1 MAFCPQSPFRSKT
14 RAEEK
19 PRAMIRALGYPIL
32 FHGVSLGVFFAL
44 GLYAAYRHLVTLL
57 IFSLFF
63 LTLGAVSWIWSR
75 RSMLG
80 ISLKME
86 VSRTR
91 AFPDESIGL
100 VFHVTNRKRIP
111 LPWLEI
117 EQAIP
122 YRLATGSLRPPSPYS
137 KERLRWTTAI
147 SGRQSLKWRYDL
159 VCRARGDYRLGPARL
174 RSGDM
179 FGLFPKETIIP
190 QSESILVYPKIVPL
204 GRLNLA
210 LRDLIGEIGAAR
222 SLYEDMNR
230 PTGPRDYRHHDPF
243 NRIHWKAT
251 ARQGRLHVR
260 QFDASTG
267 TRVLLLL
274 DVHSYQESFREEE
287 ETFEL
292 AVSTAASL
300 ANELLVIRRPMGL
313 LANSSPEIQIPVSS
327 DRGQLLL
334 ILEALAR
341 VRAESGLPIHD
352 LLERERAGL
361 HPGTTLVIITPGPTP
376 PLAAAM
382 MGLRKQGYP
391 LLLVNV
397 GNGLAV
403 GGPDGIPAFGIPCAD
418 VHSAHGE
425 ASP

>member
-1 MAFCPQSPFRSKT
+1 MAFYPQSPFRSKT
-14 RAEEK
+14 RADEK

-32 FHGVSLGVFFAL
+32 FHGVSLGLVFAL
-44 GLYAAYRHLVTLL
+44 GLYAAYRHLVPLL

-63 LTLGAVSWIWSR
+63 LTLGAVSRIWSR
-75 RSMLG
+75 RSMQG
-80 ISLKME
+80 ISFKIE
-86 VSRTR
+86 VNRTR
-91 AFPDESIGL
+91 AFPDESLGL
-100 VFHVTNRKRIP
+100 VFHVTNGKWIP

-122 YRLATGSLRPPSPYS
+122 YRLATGTLRLPSPYS

-147 SGRQSLKWRYDL
+147 SGRQSLKWRHDL
-159 VCRARGDYRLGPARL
+159 TCRARGDYRLGPARL

-190 QSESILVYPKIVPL
+190 QTESILVYPRIVPL

-210 LRDLIGEIGAAR
+210 LRDLIWEIGAAR

-267 TRVLLLL
+267 AKVLLLL
-274 DVHSYQESFREEE
+274 DVHSYREQGREEE

-300 ANELLVIRRPMGL
+300 ANELLDFGRPMGL
-313 LANSSPEIQIPVSS
+313 MANSSPEIQIPVSS

-334 ILEALAR
+334 VLEALAR
-341 VRAESGLPIHD
+341 VQAEPGLPLHD
-352 LLERERAGL
+352 LLERERVGFY
-361 HPGTTLVIITPGPTP
+361 PGTTLVIITHGPSP

-382 MGLRKQGYP
+382 MGLRKQGYS

-397 GNGLAV
+397 GNEQAA
-403 GGPDGIPAFGIPCAD
+403 GGPDGIPAFGVPCAD
-418 VHSAHGE
+418 GRCAHGD